1 MHSIE
6 PQPLVVNLLLK
17 FEFIKQD
24 ECGEM
29 NQPPENEMY
38 NAHSRDR
45 IHQAMPQAMP
55 QAMVVVTR

>member
-29 NQPPENEMY
+29 NKLPENELY
-38 NAHSRDR
+38 NAHGMDTSS
-45 IHQAMPQAMP
+45 HASSHASSH
-55 QAMVVVTR
+55 VVVTR